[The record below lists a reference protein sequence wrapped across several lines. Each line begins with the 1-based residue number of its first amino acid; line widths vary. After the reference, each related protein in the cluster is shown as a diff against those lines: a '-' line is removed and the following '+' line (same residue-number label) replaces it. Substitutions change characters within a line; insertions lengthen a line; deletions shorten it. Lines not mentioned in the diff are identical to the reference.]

1 MGESEEKDSNLRCVF
16 VADLQS
22 VAFAAWL
29 PSDGT
34 AATVLCPGPGT
45 YGLECIMPSTYPGYQ
60 GFQKPLALTPLA
72 SIVLYYE

>member
-22 VAFAAWL
+22 AAFAAWL

-34 AATVLCPGPGT
+34 AATVLLSQTWDC
-45 YGLECIMPSTYPGYQ
+45 
-60 GFQKPLALTPLA
+60 AA
-72 SIVLYYE
+72 